1 MYSQL
6 VPAAWVD
13 GADEPSGLHASVAKI
28 NSNAHL
34 QSAFNA
40 SIVRKGGRDSV
51 SFP

>member
-13 GADEPSGLHASVAKI
+13 GADDPSGLHASVAKI
-28 NSNAHL
+28 NSNAHRRR
-34 QSAFNA
+34 AFTA
-40 SIVRKGGRDSV
+40 WIVRKGGRDSV